1 MPPKETIQLIHQFGG
16 VASLAHPWLLKQR
29 EEVMEEVVR
38 CGIDGMECFPPSHLA
53 ETGTTFYLDFAHKHD
68 LIATSGSDY
77 HGTKSPEVLPGNNI
91 FPTEEKEKTIV
102 YLKKHSILYSF
113 CSYHSCA
120 HLSVTLPS
128 PNAPG
133 SPSPLTRNHL
143 YPQSRCK
150 DHRFATS
157 QTPLTIVQAPH
168 SCTLQTLH
176 RRSSH
181 SCTSSSPTPRSRCR
195 RPSRARWTLQIRE
208 YDEANSL
215 DGSQDAI

>member
-1 MPPKETIQLIHQFGG
+1 MRLLTCSYVAGSYMPPKETIQLIHQFGG

-68 LIATSGSDY
+68 VIATSGSDY

-120 HLSVTLPS
+120 HLSVTLIP
-128 PNAPG
+128 
-133 SPSPLTRNHL
+133 PLL
-143 YPQSRCK
+143 
-150 DHRFATS
+150 
-157 QTPLTIVQAPH
+157 
-168 SCTLQTLH
+168 
-176 RRSSH
+176 RSSF
-181 SCTSSSPTPRSRCR
+181 SKRSRITFTAD
-195 RPSRARWTLQIRE
+195 S
-208 YDEANSL
+208 
-215 DGSQDAI
+215 